1 MCPGTPSP
9 GTCSSVTESVAAA
22 ESGQVF
28 NQQTSSL
35 FLLTQLDHIF
45 PASLVIVFGHMTQ
58 FWVSQRGKSDLYDT
72 SRLRGLGDVPSTDL
86 LSSLIYWLETE
97 DMVEGYM
104 TMNDTTARQKELRF
118 LSDCVEQSF
127 ASLELP
133 WSVRGCWRYSFLM

>member
-118 LSDCVEQSF
+118 LSDCVDQSPPMPTP
-127 ASLELP
+127 LLT
-133 WSVRGCWRYSFLM
+133 LT